1 MHIQVINY
9 QRTFNLGNYAS
20 EKIGVEV
27 AINAGEDAKE
37 ALETAKSLVE
47 EYHKENVAKLKDLG
61 YFYEDQ
67 IQVEIIPTQS
77 KETRD
82 EKTKMSIEDIKSLIT
97 ETLQQPKLSLQVNQ
111 TSQQLSIV
119 INRPNDLE
127 VNYDDLARKILLV
140 SLFIRGDN
148 RWRKRCKTRM
158 HTKSGSR

>member
-61 YFYEDQ
+61 YFYEEQ
-67 IQVEIIPTQS
+67 IEVETIPTQS
-77 KETRD
+77 KKTLT
-82 EKTKMSIEDIKSLIT
+82 EKTKE
-97 ETLQQPKLSLQVNQ
+97 
-111 TSQQLSIV
+111 
-119 INRPNDLE
+119 
-127 VNYDDLARKILLV
+127 
-140 SLFIRGDN
+140 FIDA
-148 RWRKRCKTRM
+148 CKTRSEL
-158 HTKSGSR
+158 KSWELMSKSSPELLEHYNKKLKSIK

>member
-82 EKTKMSIEDIKSLIT
+82 EKTKKYID
-97 ETLQQPKLSLQVNQ
+97 
-111 TSQQLSIV
+111 
-119 INRPNDLE
+119 
-127 VNYDDLARKILLV
+127 
-140 SLFIRGDN
+140 F
-148 RWRKRCKTRM
+148 CKTKEELKGWELM
-158 HTKSGSR
+158 SKSSPELIEYYNKKFKSIK

>member
-67 IQVEIIPTQS
+67 IEVETIPTQS
-77 KETRD
+77 KKTLI
-82 EKTKMSIEDIKSLIT
+82 EKTKNVECDLLLCTRRSQSSRL
-97 ETLQQPKLSLQVNQ
+97 L
-111 TSQQLSIV
+111 TSCLY
-119 INRPNDLE
+119 L
-127 VNYDDLARKILLV
+127 
-140 SLFIRGDN
+140 
-148 RWRKRCKTRM
+148 
-158 HTKSGSR
+158 

>member
-61 YFYEDQ
+61 YFYEEQ
-67 IQVEIIPTQS
+67 IEVETIPTQS
-77 KETRD
+77 KKTLT
-82 EKTKMSIEDIKSLIT
+82 EKTKE
-97 ETLQQPKLSLQVNQ
+97 
-111 TSQQLSIV
+111 
-119 INRPNDLE
+119 
-127 VNYDDLARKILLV
+127 
-140 SLFIRGDN
+140 FIDA
-148 RWRKRCKTRM
+148 CKTRVEL
-158 HTKSGSR
+158 KSWELMSKSNPELLEHYNKKLKSIK

>member
-20 EKIGVEV
+20 EKIGVEL

-67 IQVEIIPTQS
+67 IKIEIVPTQS
-77 KETRD
+77 KQKLD
-82 EKTKMSIEDIKSLIT
+82 EKTK
-97 ETLQQPKLSLQVNQ
+97 V
-111 TSQQLSIV
+111 
-119 INRPNDLE
+119 
-127 VNYDDLARKILLV
+127 
-140 SLFIRGDN
+140 FIDA
-148 RWRKRCKTRM
+148 CKTKEELKAWELMSKRN
-158 HTKSGSR
+158 TELLEYYNKKFKSIK

>member
-61 YFYEDQ
+61 YFYEEQ
-67 IQVEIIPTQS
+67 IEVEAIPTQS
-77 KETRD
+77 KKTLT
-82 EKTKMSIEDIKSLIT
+82 EKTKEELKGWELMSKSSPELIEYYNKKFKSIK
-97 ETLQQPKLSLQVNQ
+97 
-111 TSQQLSIV
+111 
-119 INRPNDLE
+119 
-127 VNYDDLARKILLV
+127 
-140 SLFIRGDN
+140 
-148 RWRKRCKTRM
+148 
-158 HTKSGSR
+158 

>member
-37 ALETAKSLVE
+37 ALEAAKSLVE

-67 IQVEIIPTQS
+67 IEVETIPTQS
-77 KETRD
+77 KKTLT
-82 EKTKMSIEDIKSLIT
+82 EKTKE
-97 ETLQQPKLSLQVNQ
+97 
-111 TSQQLSIV
+111 
-119 INRPNDLE
+119 
-127 VNYDDLARKILLV
+127 
-140 SLFIRGDN
+140 FIDA
-148 RWRKRCKTRM
+148 CKTKVELKAWELM
-158 HTKSGSR
+158 SKSNPELLEHYNKKLKSIK

>member
-27 AINAGEDAKE
+27 AINAGEDAKK

-67 IQVEIIPTQS
+67 IEVETIPTQS
-77 KETRD
+77 KKTLT
-82 EKTKMSIEDIKSLIT
+82 EKTKE
-97 ETLQQPKLSLQVNQ
+97 
-111 TSQQLSIV
+111 
-119 INRPNDLE
+119 
-127 VNYDDLARKILLV
+127 
-140 SLFIRGDN
+140 FIDA
-148 RWRKRCKTRM
+148 CKTKVELKAWELM
-158 HTKSGSR
+158 SKSNPELLEHYNKKLKSIK

>member
-82 EKTKMSIEDIKSLIT
+82 EKTKK
-97 ETLQQPKLSLQVNQ
+97 
-111 TSQQLSIV
+111 
-119 INRPNDLE
+119 
-127 VNYDDLARKILLV
+127 
-140 SLFIRGDN
+140 FIDF
-148 RWRKRCKTRM
+148 CKTKEELKAWELM
-158 HTKSGSR
+158 SKSSPELLEHYNKKLKSIK

>member
-37 ALETAKSLVE
+37 ALEAAKSLVE

-67 IQVEIIPTQS
+67 IEIETIPTQS
-77 KETRD
+77 KKTLT
-82 EKTKMSIEDIKSLIT
+82 EKTKE
-97 ETLQQPKLSLQVNQ
+97 
-111 TSQQLSIV
+111 
-119 INRPNDLE
+119 
-127 VNYDDLARKILLV
+127 
-140 SLFIRGDN
+140 FIDA
-148 RWRKRCKTRM
+148 CKTRAEL
-158 HTKSGSR
+158 KSWELMSKSNPELLEHYNKKFKSIK

>member
-37 ALETAKSLVE
+37 ALEAAKSLVE

-67 IQVEIIPTQS
+67 IEIETIPTQS
-77 KETRD
+77 KKTVT
-82 EKTKMSIEDIKSLIT
+82 EKTKKYID
-97 ETLQQPKLSLQVNQ
+97 
-111 TSQQLSIV
+111 
-119 INRPNDLE
+119 
-127 VNYDDLARKILLV
+127 
-140 SLFIRGDN
+140 F
-148 RWRKRCKTRM
+148 CKTKEELIAWELMSKRN
-158 HTKSGSR
+158 TESLEYYNKKFKRIK

>member
-61 YFYEDQ
+61 YFYEDL
-67 IQVEIIPTQS
+67 IEIETIPTQS
-77 KETRD
+77 KKTLT
-82 EKTKMSIEDIKSLIT
+82 EKTKE
-97 ETLQQPKLSLQVNQ
+97 
-111 TSQQLSIV
+111 
-119 INRPNDLE
+119 
-127 VNYDDLARKILLV
+127 
-140 SLFIRGDN
+140 FIRNNEDL
-148 RWRKRCKTRM
+148 M
-158 HTKSGSR
+158 TKGWAGSAI

>member
-37 ALETAKSLVE
+37 ALEAAKSLVE

-61 YFYEDQ
+61 YFYEEQ
-67 IQVEIIPTQS
+67 IEVETIPTQS

-82 EKTKMSIEDIKSLIT
+82 EKTKK
-97 ETLQQPKLSLQVNQ
+97 
-111 TSQQLSIV
+111 
-119 INRPNDLE
+119 
-127 VNYDDLARKILLV
+127 
-140 SLFIRGDN
+140 FIDF
-148 RWRKRCKTRM
+148 CKTKEELKAWELM
-158 HTKSGSR
+158 SKSSPELLEHYNKKLKNIK

>member
-27 AINAGEDAKE
+27 AINAGENAKE

-67 IQVEIIPTQS
+67 IQVETIPTQS

-82 EKTKMSIEDIKSLIT
+82 EKTKKYID
-97 ETLQQPKLSLQVNQ
+97 
-111 TSQQLSIV
+111 
-119 INRPNDLE
+119 
-127 VNYDDLARKILLV
+127 
-140 SLFIRGDN
+140 F
-148 RWRKRCKTRM
+148 CKTKEELKAWELM
-158 HTKSGSR
+158 SKSSPELLEYYNKKFKSIK

>member
-61 YFYEDQ
+61 YFSEDQ

-82 EKTKMSIEDIKSLIT
+82 EKTKK
-97 ETLQQPKLSLQVNQ
+97 
-111 TSQQLSIV
+111 
-119 INRPNDLE
+119 
-127 VNYDDLARKILLV
+127 
-140 SLFIRGDN
+140 FIDF
-148 RWRKRCKTRM
+148 CKTKEELKAWELM
-158 HTKSGSR
+158 SKSSPELLEHYNKKLKSIK

>member
-61 YFYEDQ
+61 YFYEEQ
-67 IQVEIIPTQS
+67 IEVETIPTQS
-77 KETRD
+77 KKTLT
-82 EKTKMSIEDIKSLIT
+82 EKTKEFIPALWSSEST
-97 ETLQQPKLSLQVNQ
+97 EFRNE
-111 TSQQLSIV
+111 
-119 INRPNDLE
+119 NDEIIYTMRLFD
-127 VNYDDLARKILLV
+127 DDLPELTTEEEVEILYKL
-140 SLFIRGDN
+140 LT
-148 RWRKRCKTRM
+148 KREIY
-158 HTKSGSR
+158 S